1 MTDKKDGWF
10 VTCNLCH
17 LSIDTDEE
25 FAEFTH
31 YHKRGEKRSS
41 AFYHVKCFRDRIN
54 VSEKANKELS
64 KASSI
69 LDKASK
75 ALGLN

>member
-1 MTDKKDGWF
+1 MTTEKKDWF

-25 FAEFTH
+25 FTEFVH
-31 YHKRGEKRSS
+31 YHKRGEKKSS

-54 VSEKANKELS
+54 VSEKANKELD

-69 LDKASK
+69 LNKASK
-75 ALGLN
+75 ALGW